1 MYSSMAR
8 LLELLVSQSRESTVI
23 RWAGPVPFF
32 GELSSARVATV
43 GINPSNLE
51 FVTNRG
57 AELDEEERR
66 LHTLSS
72 LGIATWDAAEGAH
85 VCELIR
91 NCENYFTR
99 NPYRRWFDVL
109 ERSMA
114 PSGFSYYPSAANRM
128 CHLDLVPFATSE
140 KWSYLSPAY
149 RRALVAQGREAMA
162 EFIRDSPLQFLILNG
177 RSVVTEFEAFAGV
190 ELDAVVKDEWSL
202 PRRDGS
208 QVHGVL
214 YTGQIDRLGSVEFE
228 RPVQVIG
235 YNHNLQSSFGVTSA
249 AMRAIGEYVGEQVAS
264 ATTYQAC

>member
-8 LLELLVSQSRESTVI
+8 LLELLVSQSRESRVI
-23 RWAGPVPFF
+23 GWAGPVPFF

-51 FVTNRG
+51 FVTNGG
-57 AELDEEERR
+57 AELDEEARR
-66 LHTLSS
+66 LHTLGS
-72 LGIATWDAAEGAH
+72 LGISSWDAAEGAH
-85 VCELIR
+85 VRALIR
-91 NCENYFTR
+91 ECESYFTR

-114 PSGFSYYPSAANRM
+114 PSGYSYYPSGENRM
-128 CHLDLVPFATSE
+128 CHLDLVPFATSV
-140 KWSYLSPAY
+140 KWGYLPPAY
-149 RRALVAQGREAMA
+149 RRALVDEGREAMA
-162 EFIRDSPLQFLILNG
+162 EFIRDSPLEFLILNG

-190 ELDAVVKDEWSL
+190 ELHAVVRDEWSL

-208 QVHGVL
+208 QVDGVL
-214 YTGQIDRLGSVEFE
+214 YTGKIDKLGSIDFE

-249 AMRAIGEYVGEQVAS
+249 AMRAIGEYVGEQIAS